1 MLDIMVLFSQIFL
14 SSHKTC
20 TRVTLS
26 YFNAQPPQKLE
37 PSISM
42 LASFLSTLGAIS
54 RGSWMLD
61 PFQYLLSRVWFA
73 DAESWHLILSRISH
87 GMSSEGLSHHALGW
101 KAFLES
107 S

>member
-1 MLDIMVLFSQIFL
+1 
-14 SSHKTC
+14 
-20 TRVTLS
+20 
-26 YFNAQPPQKLE
+26 
-37 PSISM
+37 
-42 LASFLSTLGAIS
+42 
-54 RGSWMLD
+54 MLD
-61 PFQYLLSRVWFA
+61 PFQYLLSKVWFA